1 MKRPDWQSQELSEL
15 ASRARGQVRARMQA
29 TRRALSASAAAERSL
44 RIVAALSQL
53 PLLQSARAVGLF
65 WPRESHREVD
75 LRALDALL
83 RARGVSIYY
92 PFMDPTEHGFST
104 GFRRVASVLELQT
117 RGQAFLEP
125 PPAAPVAARGD
136 LDVLIV
142 PALAVTPEAHRLGYG
157 SGFYDVTLPDLRP
170 PAQAIVVAY
179 SFQLIAELP
188 TLAHD
193 VACDLVV
200 TDRELLHPGA

>member
-1 MKRPDWQSQELSEL
+1 
-15 ASRARGQVRARMQA
+15 MQA

-44 RIVAALSQL
+44 RIVAALSEL
-53 PLLQSARAVGLF
+53 SVLESARAVGLF
-65 WPRESHREVD
+65 WPRESQREVD
-75 LRALDALL
+75 LRPLDAHL

-92 PFMDPTEHGFST
+92 PFMDPTQHGFST
-104 GFRRVASVLELQT
+104 GFRRVEDVLELQT

-125 PPAAPVAARGD
+125 PPDAPTAARGD
-136 LDVLIV
+136 IDVLIV

-170 PAQAIVVAY
+170 PAQAIIVAY
-179 SFQLIAELP
+179 SFQLLAELP

-193 VACDLVV
+193 VACDLVL
-200 TDRELLHPGA
+200 TDRELLVPGA